1 MSLAILWRVL
11 NLGWVASEIA
21 IAFGTRA
28 KSGSASV
35 RDRGSLAILWIV
47 IATACFAGGWLGE
60 VGFARIPISSHT
72 ANVVGIVV
80 LVAGLAL
87 RWTAILTL
95 GKFFTS
101 NVAIHEGQTVLRTGV
116 YRYLRHPSYTG
127 LWLAFAGLAFH
138 YRDWVS
144 LFVVLLPI
152 TAAMLYRIRVEEA
165 ALVGAFGTEYED
177 YRKTTSRL
185 IPGLY

>member
-1 MSLAILWRVL
+1 MTLTILWRMLIWV
-11 NLGWVASEIA
+11 WVASEIVIA
-21 IAFGTRA
+21 IGTRA
-28 KSGSASV
+28 KGGAASV
-35 RDRGSLAILWIV
+35 RDRGSLAILWTV
-47 IATACFAGGWLGE
+47 IAAACFAGGWLGE
-60 VGFARIPISSHT
+60 VGLARIPISSHT
-72 ANVVGIVV
+72 AKVIGIVIV
-80 LVAGLAL
+80 VAGLAL

-95 GKFFTS
+95 GKLFTA
-101 NVAIHEGQTVLRTGV
+101 NVAIHEGQTITRTGV

-152 TAAMLYRIRVEEA
+152 TAAMLYRIHVEEV
-165 ALVGAFGTEYED
+165 ALVDAFGAEYEN
-177 YRKTTSRL
+177 YRKATSRL